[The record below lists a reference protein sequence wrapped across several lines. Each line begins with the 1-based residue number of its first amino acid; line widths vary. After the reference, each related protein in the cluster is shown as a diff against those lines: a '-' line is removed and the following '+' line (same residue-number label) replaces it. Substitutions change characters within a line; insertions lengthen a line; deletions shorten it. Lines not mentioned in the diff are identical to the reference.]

1 MAGSRRLLPKD
12 ASEIETVAENHL
24 RNQVIGRT
32 RHANTEPKI
41 DFPLGRKIQVNGRKD
56 LLLLLA
62 DGVEARDRA
71 QRSIVFDAASDFFVE
86 IVAEFEIRRED
97 QPLIHTGAVERA
109 VKRGVKGEIPSS
121 ELLIHNWTN
130 LPRPSVRGIPATL
143 PADFIRKADAHWPAP
158 LGRTAHARVDMAA
171 NANPNPATLCQ
182 REKGETRCGPA
193 RAKAGQ

>member
-12 ASEIETVAENHL
+12 ASEIETIAENHL

-62 DGVEARDRA
+62 DGIEAGDWP
-71 QRSIVFDAASDFFVE
+71 QRSIVFDAASDFLGE
-86 IVAEFEIRRED
+86 IIAEFEIRRED
-97 QPLIHTGAVERA
+97 QPLIHAGAVERP
-109 VKRGVKGEIPSS
+109 VKRGVEGEIPSS
-121 ELLIHNWTN
+121 ELLIHDRTN
-130 LPRPSVRGIPATL
+130 LPRPSVRGIPAAL

-158 LGRTAHARVDMAA
+158 LGRNPPPRAEIA
-171 NANPNPATLCQ
+171 ANPNPSLSVLPP
-182 REKGETRCGPA
+182 R
-193 RAKAGQ
+193 